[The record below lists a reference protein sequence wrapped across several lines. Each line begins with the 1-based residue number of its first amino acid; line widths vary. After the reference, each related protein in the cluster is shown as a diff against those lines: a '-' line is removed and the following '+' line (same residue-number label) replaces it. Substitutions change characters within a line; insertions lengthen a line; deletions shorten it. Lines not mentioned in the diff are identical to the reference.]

1 MSQLCTVSRNE
12 NENIQMKL
20 DMNNM
25 YYSTSENFYGGK
37 QTLNRQY
44 WSRKN
49 SNLMRFG
56 ASQLNADFAVSFP
69 TIFKYEIKT
78 INNLSQ
84 TSNIICGALK

>member
-1 MSQLCTVSRNE
+1 MSRNE
-12 NENIQMKL
+12 NENIQVKL
-20 DMNNM
+20 EKNKMNNLI
-25 YYSTSENFYGGK
+25 SEKFYGGK
-37 QTLNRQY
+37 RTLNRQY

-84 TSNIICGALK
+84 TSNNKCGALK

>member
-1 MSQLCTVSRNE
+1 MVFKIPSY
-12 NENIQMKL
+12 IQKQ
-20 DMNNM
+20 
-25 YYSTSENFYGGK
+25 NFYGGK

-49 SNLMRFG
+49 SNYMRFG

-78 INNLSQ
+78 INNSSQ
-84 TSNIICGALK
+84 TSNIKCGALK

>member
-1 MSQLCTVSRNE
+1 VSKNE
-12 NENIQMKL
+12 NENIQVKL
-20 DMNNM
+20 EKNKMNNLI
-25 YYSTSENFYGGK
+25 SEKFYGGK
-37 QTLNRQY
+37 RTLNRQY

-84 TSNIICGALK
+84 TSNNKCGALK

>member
-1 MSQLCTVSRNE
+1 
-12 NENIQMKL
+12 
-20 DMNNM
+20 MNNLI
-25 YYSTSENFYGGK
+25 SELNLMIFEISSYIQKRKFYGGK
-37 QTLNRQY
+37 RTLNRQY

-84 TSNIICGALK
+84 TSNNKCGALK